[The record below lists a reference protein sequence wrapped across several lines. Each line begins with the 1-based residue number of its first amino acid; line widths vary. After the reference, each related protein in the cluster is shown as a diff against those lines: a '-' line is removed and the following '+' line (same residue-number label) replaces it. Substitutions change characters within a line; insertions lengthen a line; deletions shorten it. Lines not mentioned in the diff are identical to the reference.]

1 MFCSKCG
8 TNLQEGT
15 QFCHNCGNKVA
26 QTASPVA
33 EKEIKV
39 MLDPSEVV
47 PQKKVADSSTSLSG
61 HGKTLGMILII
72 VSIII
77 DLIAVVSGFIP
88 IMVLGTV
95 LFIVGILLKLFSP

>member
-15 QFCHNCGNKVA
+15 QFCHNCGNEVAKTASSVA
-26 QTASPVA
+26 Q
-33 EKEIKV
+33 KEIKV

-47 PQKKVADSSTSLSG
+47 PQKKVADSSTSFSG
-61 HGKTLGMILII
+61 QGKTIGLILII

-77 DLIAVVSGFIP
+77 DLVGLISGFIP
-88 IMVLGTV
+88 ITILGSV
-95 LFIVGILLKLFSP
+95 LFVVGILMRLFMP